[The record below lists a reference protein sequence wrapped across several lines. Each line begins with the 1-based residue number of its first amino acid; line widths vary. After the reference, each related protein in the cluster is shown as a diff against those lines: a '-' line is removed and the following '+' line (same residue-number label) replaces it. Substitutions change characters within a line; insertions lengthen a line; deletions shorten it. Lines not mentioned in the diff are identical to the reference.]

1 MKNVHGL
8 IYAYHTYPE
17 LGVLGRHRT
26 GASLP
31 FCGRY
36 RLIDFALSSMKNAGI
51 FNVSVIMRKGYQS
64 LMEHLGGGR
73 SWDMARTNNG
83 GLHMLPPY
91 GMPDAEKGIYEGNM
105 EALGAI
111 YSYLVEDV
119 KEEYIVLVR
128 GDMCANV
135 DIKKLMEAHLDSGAD
150 ITAVCADRDLP
161 YRHHCFIPDENGD
174 VAEVLSMQEPG
185 SKGLASLEMYVLRR
199 ERLLEMIKWCSERS
213 RLHFHRDALQ
223 HALKEGCKVGTY
235 VHEGYARHII
245 SVADYFQANMDMLDA
260 AKREQLFPTD
270 RQVTTKERSD
280 VSTYY
285 SETAKVKN
293 SLIADGC
300 IIEGTVENC
309 ILFGGVKVC
318 EGSALR
324 SCIVLNDTVIS
335 PGAELRNIISDKY
348 VTVSP
353 YVTLTGSS
361 SLPLVIPKGSRV

>member
-8 IYAYHTYPE
+8 IYAYHVYPA
-17 LGVLGRHRT
+17 LGALGTHRT

-36 RLIDFALSSMKNAGI
+36 RLIDFALSGMKNAGI
-51 FNVSVIMRKGYQS
+51 FDVSIIMRRGYQS

-73 SWDMARTNNG
+73 SWDMARKKG

-91 GMPDAEKGIYEGNM
+91 GMPDAEKGIYEGDM

-119 KEEYIVLVR
+119 KEEYIILER
-128 GDMCANV
+128 GDICANI
-135 DIKKLMEAHLDSGAD
+135 DIKKLVEAHLAGDAD
-150 ITAVCADRDLP
+150 ITAVCTGQELP
-161 YRHHCFIPDENGD
+161 YTHHSFVANENGR
-174 VAEVLSMQEPG
+174 VMELLSMQDPG
-185 SKGLASLEMYVLRR
+185 SKGLASLEMYMLRK
-199 ERLLEMIKWCSERS
+199 ERLLEMIKWCSERN

-223 HALKEGCKVGTY
+223 HVMNEGWKINTY
-235 VHEGYARHII
+235 VHEGYARHIV
-245 SVADYFQANMDMLDA
+245 SVADYFQTNMDMLDA
-260 AKREQLFPTD
+260 LKREQLFPAD
-270 RQVTTKERSD
+270 RQVTTQGRSD

-309 ILFGGVKVC
+309 ILFGGVKVSQ
-318 EGSALR
+318 GSVLR
-324 SCIVLNDTVIS
+324 DCVVLNDTVIHE
-335 PGAELRNIISDKY
+335 GVELRNIISDKN
-348 VTVSP
+348 VTISP
-353 YVTLTGSS
+353 NISLCGSS
-361 SLPLVIPKGSRV
+361 TLPVVIPKASHV

>member
-1 MKNVHGL
+1 MNNVHGL
-8 IYAYHTYPE
+8 IYAYHAYPE
-17 LGVLGRHRT
+17 LGALGRHRT

-51 FNVSVIMRKGYQS
+51 FNVSVVMHKGYQS

-73 SWDMARTNNG
+73 SWDMARTNG

-105 EALGAI
+105 EALDAI
-111 YSYLVEDV
+111 HSYLADDV
-119 KEEYIVLVR
+119 KEEYIILTR
-128 GDMCANV
+128 GDICANI
-135 DIKKLMEAHLDSGAD
+135 DIKEVMEAHLAGGAD
-150 ITAVCADRDLP
+150 ITAVCTEGDLP
-161 YRHHCFIPDENGD
+161 YRHHCFITDGSGAVTEL
-174 VAEVLSMQEPG
+174 LSMLEPG
-185 SKGLASLEMYVLRR
+185 GKGLASLEMYVLRR

-223 HALKEGCKVGTY
+223 HVMSEGWKVDTY

-260 AKREQLFPTD
+260 AKREQLFPAG
-270 RQVTTKERSD
+270 RQVTTQERSD

-285 SETAKVKN
+285 SESSKVKN

-309 ILFGGVKVC
+309 ILFGGVKVS

-324 SCIVLNDTVIS
+324 NCIVLNDTVIS
-335 PGAELRNIISDKY
+335 AGVELRNIISDKN

-353 YVTLTGSS
+353 YITLTGSS
-361 SLPLVIPKGSRV
+361 SLPLVIPKGSKV